1 MPEEKRPRVLLFVE
15 DEPDIVE
22 LYKIAFEAEGFTV
35 DAASN
40 GQSALDRIRQYSQS
54 DFDRPTVMILDILL
68 PDISGMD
75 ILREVRKNPIFNATP
90 IIMFTN
96 FSSDNIRQEISK
108 TPNTKYLLK
117 VQTSPPQL
125 VAIVKD
131 MLGLK

>member
-1 MPEEKRPRVLLFVE
+1 MADERPRVLLFVE

-35 DAASN
+35 DDSPN
-40 GQSALDRIRQYSQS
+40 GKSALERISSYTQN
-54 DFDRPTVMILDILL
+54 DFSRPTVMILDILL

-75 ILREVRKNPIFNATP
+75 ILRQVRKNPLFNNTP
-90 IIMFTN
+90 VIMFTN
-96 FSSDNIRQEISK
+96 FSSDDIRDEIAK

-125 VAIVKD
+125 VAIVKQ
-131 MLGLK
+131 MLGIK